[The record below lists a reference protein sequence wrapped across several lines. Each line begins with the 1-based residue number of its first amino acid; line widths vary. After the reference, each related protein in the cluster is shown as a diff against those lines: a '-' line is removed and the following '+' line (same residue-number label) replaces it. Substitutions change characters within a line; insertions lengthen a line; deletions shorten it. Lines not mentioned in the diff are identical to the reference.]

1 VSKRRTVGNSD
12 RIEVYERTRGCC
24 YYCGIGLRLTALHK
38 PERDWLSLRGTGGL
52 VMVIDH
58 AYPIVRGGP
67 DRLNNWVAS
76 CSACNLAKGWLSLFE
91 YWLITALRRRNINF
105 SFPGGPLEDPQRD
118 WLCVY
123 SDGQEREL
131 LLYNCPDAAHAYSR
145 GKSIRKRL
153 AIAARRVVATL

>member
-1 VSKRRTVGNSD
+1 MSIRKKVSGAD
-12 RIEVYERTRGCC
+12 RIEVYERSNRCC
-24 YYCGIGLRLTALHK
+24 YYCGIGLRLTALH
-38 PERDWLSLRGTGGL
+38 ELDRDWLSVRGVGGL

-58 AYPIVRGGP
+58 AYPLSRDGH

-91 YWLITALRRRNINF
+91 YWLISALKRRDLNYM
-105 SFPGGPLEDPQRD
+105 FPGNAADPPRD
-118 WLCVY
+118 WLHVY

-131 LLYNCPDAAHAYSR
+131 LLHNCPEALHAYSR

-153 AIAARRVVATL
+153 TIAARRAVATL